1 MVDLEVYLQTFTS
14 GIYII
19 SYLNM
24 TDAACKRGCF
34 LNASVSEKRFE
45 NFMKNVRN
53 LIYKNFTYIGRI
65 AIIEKNAETGRKKTA
80 VSREGEP
87 PGVMKKRQ

>member
-1 MVDLEVYLQTFTS
+1 M
-14 GIYII
+14 I

-24 TDAACKRGCF
+24 VGAACKRCCF
-34 LNASVSEKRFE
+34 LKASGAGIRFG

-53 LIYKNFTYIGRI
+53 LIYKNLTYIGRI